1 MPVPQTSTAHQD
13 LFDRRFSKIFDETYS
28 QLPEMRPSLFTVQ
41 SARKGPDEKM
51 SQTGELGDF
60 SEFTGNL
67 DYDATNQGYDV
78 TATHVEWAKG
88 MKIERKLM
96 DDDLFMVMDRQ
107 PKKLARAANRTKES
121 HASRVFTMAFSLD
134 NLFYSHSEGVA
145 LCSNSHTTTAP
156 GVSTATGFDNL
167 GTSAL
172 SAVAVEAARIQM
184 RDFRGDRAERI
195 NVMPDEIWIPTNLY
209 ATAYEIVAS
218 MGKVDSAENN
228 RNVHEGQ
235 YTIYEWNYMSDANDW
250 FMCDSAMRKENLL
263 WFERIPVEFDRASD
277 FETYEKKYRSYMRY
291 SYMWIDW
298 RWIMGHLV
306 S

>member
-1 MPVPQTSTAHQD
+1 MPVPQTASAHGD

-28 QLPEMRPSLFTVQ
+28 QLPEMRTKLFNVQ
-41 SARKGPDEKM
+41 TARKGPDEKF
-51 SQTGELGDF
+51 SQMGELGDY
-60 SEFTGNL
+60 SQFTGNL
-67 DYDATNQGYDV
+67 EYDATNQGYDV
-78 TATHVEWAKG
+78 TATHIEWAKG
-88 MKIERKLM
+88 MRLERKLM

-107 PKKLARAANRTKES
+107 PAKLARAAMRTKET
-121 HASRVFTMAFSLD
+121 HGSRPFTMAFSVD

-145 LCSNSHTTTAP
+145 LCSNAHTTTAP

-167 GTSAL
+167 GTAAL

-184 RDFRGDRAERI
+184 RGFRGDRGERI
-195 NVMPDEIWIPTNLY
+195 NVMPDEIWIHPNLY
-209 ATAYEIVAS
+209 ATAYEIVSS

-250 FMCDSAMRKENLL
+250 FMCDSAMRNENLL

-277 FETYEKKYRSYMRY
+277 FETFERKYRSYMRY
-291 SYMWIDW
+291 SYLWVDW
-298 RWIMGHLV
+298 RFILGHQV